1 MRHKRAIALLMAGV
15 LTASMVSGCG
25 SSSSSEDTS
34 AAATEEA
41 TEEAATEAAT
51 EAAAEE
57 TTSAGDNTITVSATN
72 DPGMQAAW
80 TALADAYM
88 EQHPDVNVVV
98 DLKASD
104 NYDQWVQ
111 TAFTSEDPAADIV
124 NINYAGD
131 VKTGKSINFAEYVDN
146 DSPYSD
152 GTWGEQFDVS
162 KQAINMADNSFD
174 ALSVNTVQVIWLYN
188 ADIFEEVGVEAPT
201 TWDELI
207 DVCEKIQAA
216 GYQPIAMDGDYTS
229 FYSQTMGWLA
239 QIYADQTNRSDVE
252 VVRAQEGDYCY
263 DPDIDGTWSYDPT
276 DPYNDDSDHVTQN
289 VVRAFAAIKDGT
301 RRGDT
306 EGMKTV
312 WTNFAKVFPQYVGG
326 DAFFGTN
333 FNGAKTLFYQG
344 KAAMMVNIA
353 SGIVEFN
360 NDMKTLEAGEAVNDN
375 EGNAIE
381 NVQQFTLGTFNMPS
395 MEGEGIEAEART
407 IEVATGFLGC
417 ISKSQEH
424 DDLVVDFLM
433 YYSSAEGQSVFINA
447 GLEDEYVPN
456 GQSLV
461 YGVTYPDE
469 IQSAFDALE
478 LIGNVQKDFNNQLAR
493 GIGESA
499 DNFREFYE
507 YSYEYLTGEIDVD
520 TWAEKH
526 EENIMS
532 HVDAAMAEKGV
543 GESDLANP
551 QNEPTGN

>member
-1 MRHKRAIALLMAGV
+1 MRKRQLAIIMAAMMAA
-15 LTASMVSGCG
+15 ASIAGCG
-25 SSSSSEDTS
+25 SSGTS
-34 AAATEEA
+34 DSASAEPAATEEA
-41 TEEAATEAAT
+41 STEVATEAA
-51 EAAAEE
+51 EE
-57 TTSAGDNTITVSATN
+57 TSADDNTITICTTN

-88 EQHPDVNVVV
+88 EKHPEVNVVV

-111 TAFTSEDPAADIV
+111 TAFTSDDPTADIV

-131 VKTGKSINFAEYVDN
+131 TKAGKSINYAEYIDN

-239 QIYADQTNRSDVE
+239 QIYADQTNRSYIE
-252 VVRAQEGDYCY
+252 ITRAQEGDYCY

-289 VVRAFAAIKDGT
+289 VVRAFAAVKDGT

-312 WTNFAKVFPQYVGG
+312 WSNFAKVFPQYVGG

-360 NDMKTLEAGEAVNDN
+360 NDMKTLEAGEAVEDN

-395 MEGEGIEAEART
+395 MSGEGIEADART
-407 IEVATGFLGC
+407 IEVATGFIGC
-417 ISKSQEH
+417 ISKSQAH

-469 IQSAFDALE
+469 IQAAFDALQ

-507 YSYEYLTGEIDVD
+507 YSYDFLTGAIDVD

-532 HVDAAMAEKGV
+532 HVDAAMVEKGV

-551 QNEPTGN
+551 QNQPTGN